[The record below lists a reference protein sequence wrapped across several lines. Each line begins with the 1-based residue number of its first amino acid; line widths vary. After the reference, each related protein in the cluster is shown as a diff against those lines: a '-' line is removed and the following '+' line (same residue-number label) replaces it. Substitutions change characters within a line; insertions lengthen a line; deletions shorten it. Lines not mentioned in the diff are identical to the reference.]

1 MPKAQNQKD
10 LKKEALMRKL
20 GATKST
26 RALIYLDVQDETTQ
40 SFLSEAS
47 KYLDIILI
55 RDYSAED
62 APWYDAIITDGISGI
77 DLVSMVQQGIVPIL
91 SRTHP
96 LIQSFREFDPMKF
109 EGNAFI
115 YESVNPYLIF
125 EKLIRYLENIRYA
138 GDKRTL
144 LNNVNK
150 TF

>member
-10 LKKEALMRKL
+10 QKKEALIRKL

-26 RALIYLDVQDETTQ
+26 RAFIYMDVEDEIVQ
-40 SFLSEAS
+40 NFLLEAS
-47 KYLDIILI
+47 KYLDIVLI
-55 RDYSAED
+55 QDYIAED
-62 APWYDAIITDGISGI
+62 APWYDAIITDGVSDI
-77 DLVSMVQQGIVPIL
+77 DLVSIVQQGIVPIL

-96 LIQSFREFDPMKF
+96 LIESFREFDPMKF

-115 YESVNPYLIF
+115 YETVNPYLIF

-144 LNNVNK
+144 LNNIQK